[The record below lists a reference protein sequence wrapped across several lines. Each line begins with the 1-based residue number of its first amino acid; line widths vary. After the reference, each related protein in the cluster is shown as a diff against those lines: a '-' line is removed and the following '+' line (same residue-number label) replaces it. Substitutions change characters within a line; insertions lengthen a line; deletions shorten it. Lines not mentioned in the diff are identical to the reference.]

1 VKKLGGTKKHE
12 EQRKT
17 ERRDKSGLWKFAGYV
32 VLFLVIFVVGM
43 FVGDAYMPT
52 IKGWV
57 SRGAKAPID
66 KMRGALDSASSLA
79 SEKEINSA
87 IDGCD
92 DITEK
97 EKAELKEQIAEAYKV
112 KAEYD
117 GENKLQVDILW
128 EEAHKMFE
136 EARKDGQ
143 PSGSDM
149 RAVADKM
156 KEAAEAAR

>member
-1 VKKLGGTKKHE
+1 MGSTKEYE
-12 EQRKT
+12 ERKKT
-17 ERRDKSGLWKFAGYV
+17 ERREKSGFWKFVGYL

-79 SEKEINSA
+79 SEKEIKSA
-87 IDGCD
+87 VDGCD
-92 DITEK
+92 DLTER

-112 KAEYD
+112 KGEYD
-117 GENKLQVDILW
+117 GEKKPEMDYFW
-128 EEAHKMFE
+128 GEAHKMFE

-143 PSGSDM
+143 PSGSEM
-149 RAVADKM
+149 RGVVGKLSEAVKV
-156 KEAAEAAR
+156 AR